1 MFNASAGA
9 RLATWALLALA
20 IVFNI
25 AGYAFDLYARWS
37 WFDKVLHGYTIAALT
52 LGLGLALYGRTST
65 GAARQRFLLIITIAA
80 LGVAVGALWE
90 IGEWGYNQFVPSD
103 VIKGKFDTITD
114 MIVDTVGALIAAIA
128 AASLARSDRPTPTD
142 SADPRTTIH

>member
-1 MFNASAGA
+1 MFQTTPAA
-9 RLATWALLALA
+9 RFATWALLALA
-20 IVFNI
+20 VVFNI

-37 WFDKVLHGYTIAALT
+37 WFDKVLHGYTIAAIT
-52 LGLGLALYGRTST
+52 LGLGLALYGRALT
-65 GAARQRFLLIITIAA
+65 GKDRHRLLLILTITS

-114 MIVDTVGALIAAIA
+114 MIVDTVGALVAAVA
-128 AASLARSDRPTPTD
+128 AAYLARAED
-142 SADPRTTIH
+142 H

>member
-1 MFNASAGA
+1 MFNASPRA
-9 RLATWALLALA
+9 RLITWALLALA
-20 IVFNI
+20 VAFNI
-25 AGYAFDLYARWS
+25 AGYAFDLYSRWS
-37 WFDKVLHGYTIAALT
+37 WFDKVLHSYTIAALT
-52 LGLGLALYGRTST
+52 LGLGLALYGRTLT
-65 GAARQRFLLIITIAA
+65 GASRQRLLLIITIAA

-128 AASLARSDRPTPTD
+128 AAYLARSDQPTLTD
-142 SADPRTTIH
+142 SPDPPTKTR